1 MSTRPKGEAYV
12 WICGLGLAAGLS
24 IIAFTLAFIAWN
36 GCTAFWPKAITQFEF
51 KAGTSPLHGGD
62 GTRLAGEI
70 IEENDKQ
77 YKIWSGN
84 RETYGDSFFFV
95 NKTAVEKISYPSDLV
110 IIERQS
116 NPRNLAI
123 AAKLKSGK
131 EEILASSPDFS
142 SRLDASILAAAAN
155 RKELDKIDN
164 GDIASIVVEEKKL
177 QVEIFHLEEIKADP
191 SAIRDQLKQL
201 EKKREAIEP
210 SREALKQK
218 LATDTLVLST
228 VDGRSIEVPC
238 GDILSM
244 VKPNT
249 LSVLS
254 RVGLFCHRW
263 YQFAFD
269 KPRQANTEGGVF
281 PALLGTFI
289 MTMIMCLAVTP
300 FGVIAALY
308 LHEYARPGPH
318 VRMIRIAINNL
329 AGVPSIVYG
338 AFGLAF
344 FVVFIGGSI
353 DDLIFKDWKAATGE
367 SVFGKGG
374 LIWASLTLSILTLPV
389 VIVATE
395 EALSAVPRGLREGA
409 LGCGASKWQAICS
422 VVLPA
427 SVPGIITGMILAMAR
442 GAGEVA
448 PLMLVGVVKSTQGMP
463 IDGQA
468 PFIHGDRPFMH
479 LAFHIYDVGF
489 QSPDS
494 IAARPMVFASALLLL
509 LVVACL
515 NFAGIF
521 IRNHLRRKYASGAF

>member
-24 IIAFTLAFIAWN
+24 IIALTLAFIAWN
-36 GCTAFWPKAITQFEF
+36 GCGAFWPKPVTQFEV
-51 KAGTSPLHGGD
+51 KPGSSPLKGGD
-62 GTRLAGEI
+62 GLRIAGEI

-77 YKIWSGN
+77 YKIWTGN
-84 RETYGDSFFFV
+84 REIYGDSFFFV
-95 NKTAVEKISYPSDLV
+95 DKAAVQSVSRPPDLLL
-110 IIERQS
+110 IERQS
-116 NPRNLAI
+116 NPRNLAL
-123 AAKLKSGK
+123 ASKLKVGD
-131 EEILASSPDFS
+131 EEVLASAPGFDA
-142 SRLDASILAAAAN
+142 RLDQVIANAAAN
-155 RKELDKIDN
+155 RKQLDLIDN
-164 GDIASIVVEEKKL
+164 GDIATIVGKEKKL
-177 QVEIFHLEEIKADP
+177 QVEIYRLEELKADT
-191 SAIRDQLKQL
+191 SAARKQLKEL
-201 EKKREAIEP
+201 EKQREAIEP
-210 SREALKQK
+210 SREELKRK
-218 LATDTLVLST
+218 LDAERLHLVT
-228 VDGRSIEVPC
+228 ADGRQVEIPC
-238 GDILSM
+238 GDILSA

-249 LSVLS
+249 LGGAS
-254 RVGLFCHRW
+254 RFGLFLHRC
-263 YQFAFD
+263 YLFAFD

-344 FVVFIGGSI
+344 FVIFLGGSI
-353 DDLIFKDWKAATGE
+353 DELLFSDWKAATDE

-374 LIWASLTLSILTLPV
+374 LIWASLTLAILTLPV

-427 SVPGIITGMILAMAR
+427 SIPGIITGMILAMAR

-468 PFIHGDRPFMH
+468 PFIHAERPFMH

-494 IAARPMVFASALLLL
+494 IAARPMVFASAFLLLI
-509 LVVACL
+509 VVACL